1 MKNFSHYKTSL
12 DSILENSFKKD
23 KTLFKNNLSVIMG
36 AMKFSQPLREFFTL
50 YNEIESKEF
59 SSKDESKSYLTEA
72 LNFLKENKS
81 GLNKVV
87 PILDKIIDDRKE
99 LCENIDNNVYK
110 KIDNIVFNTN
120 IKNLQTIAED
130 KNYLC
135 ENMSNR
141 KTKKITRVTNP
152 KILSKVLS
160 KHYKEAYE
168 GTLSESQKNILK
180 NTLLMTEDTL
190 NKEFKNIKDIAINTL
205 NNLISESK
213 EDELSIKLVEVKNE
227 ILTLNPT
234 KKSYI
239 KVRGLVEDLK

>member
-23 KTLFKNNLSVIMG
+23 KILFKNNLSVIMG

-99 LCENIDNNVYK
+99 LCEDIDNNVYK

-120 IKNLQTIAED
+120 TN
-130 KNYLC
+130 
-135 ENMSNR
+135 NR
-141 KTKKITRVTNP
+141 R
-152 KILSKVLS
+152 
-160 KHYKEAYE
+160 
-168 GTLSESQKNILK
+168 
-180 NTLLMTEDTL
+180 
-190 NKEFKNIKDIAINTL
+190 
-205 NNLISESK
+205 
-213 EDELSIKLVEVKNE
+213 
-227 ILTLNPT
+227 
-234 KKSYI
+234 
-239 KVRGLVEDLK
+239 R

>member
-1 MKNFSHYKTSL
+1 MKSFSHYKTSL
-12 DSILENSFKKD
+12 DNILENSFKKD
-23 KTLFKNNLSVIMG
+23 KELFKKNLSVIMG
-36 AMKFSQPLREFFTL
+36 AIKFSKPLREFFTL

-72 LNFLKENKS
+72 LNFLRDNK
-81 GLNKVV
+81 NKLKKVT
-87 PILDKIIDDRKE
+87 PILDKIIEDRKE
-99 LCENIDNNVYK
+99 LCKETKNTIYG

-120 IKNLQTIAED
+120 VKNIENITKD

-135 ENMSNR
+135 ESMSNR
-141 KTKKITRVTNP
+141 STKKITRITNP

-160 KHYKEAYE
+160 KNYKEAYD
-168 GTLSESQKNILK
+168 GSLTESQKNILK

-190 NKEFKNIKDIAINTL
+190 NNEFKNIKDIAL
-205 NNLISESK
+205 NKLDTLISESK
-213 EDELSIKLVEVKNE
+213 EDGLSVKLVEVKNE

>member
-1 MKNFSHYKTSL
+1 MKSFSHYKTSL
-12 DSILENSFKKD
+12 DTILENSFKKD
-23 KTLFKNNLSVIMG
+23 KELFKNNLSVIMG
-36 AMKFSQPLREFFTL
+36 AIKFSKPLREFFTL

-59 SSKDESKSYLTEA
+59 SSKDDSKSYLTEA
-72 LNFLKENKS
+72 LNFLKENKDK
-81 GLNKVV
+81 LNTVT
-87 PILDKIIDDRKE
+87 PILDKIIGDRKE
-99 LCENIDNNVYK
+99 LCDSTTNNIYE

-120 IKNLQTIAED
+120 IKNIQTIAED

-141 KTKKITRVTNP
+141 KTKKITRITNP
-152 KILSKVLS
+152 QILSKVIS
-160 KHYKEAYE
+160 KNYKEAYE
-168 GTLSESQKNILK
+168 GSLTESQKNILK

-190 NKEFKNIKDIAINTL
+190 NKEFKNIKDIAINKL
-205 NNLISESK
+205 DGLISESK
-213 EDELSIKLVEVKNE
+213 EDELAVKLVEVKNE